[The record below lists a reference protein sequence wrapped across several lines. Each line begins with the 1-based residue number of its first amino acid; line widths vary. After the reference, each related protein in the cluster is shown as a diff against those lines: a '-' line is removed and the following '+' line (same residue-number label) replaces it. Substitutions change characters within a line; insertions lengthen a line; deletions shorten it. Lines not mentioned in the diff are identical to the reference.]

1 MIRIVDVASSGNSKT
16 FGTPENILLDRDIY
30 RRLQQ
35 TEVSLLG
42 NANEDTKSS
51 LVYFISEMEK
61 INSGDLT
68 NLSAVAVDEFLSTLG
83 MTQYYPHRDNTY
95 IGDLNG

>member
-95 IGDLNG
+95 TGDLNG

>member
-42 NANEDTKSS
+42 NANEDTKLS